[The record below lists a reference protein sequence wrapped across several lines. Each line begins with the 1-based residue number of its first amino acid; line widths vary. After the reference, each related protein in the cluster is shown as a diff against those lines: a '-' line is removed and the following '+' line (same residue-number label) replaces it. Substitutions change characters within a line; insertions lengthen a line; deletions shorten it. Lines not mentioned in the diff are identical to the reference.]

1 MREGATVAARLLV
14 VNAIQGYLRALEIG
28 EDATMIETI
37 PSEAARRLS
46 EEVQRF
52 RDRPLPSRP
61 PDDVNA
67 LLALFPRVT
76 TRENYILD
84 YMVETS
90 PDGVELPIRPF
101 ARPADD
107 DSWMPLYEG
116 EVPMRDEL
124 VEQLYKYLTYEPT
137 PAGAFEYALFI
148 IEMWSLRVSR
158 YAAEWLESMPIFD
171 EETFDA
177 ALAKARKV
185 NDLHRP
191 TDYSPTARTHEDGSG
206 RVRFLVYTPMGWERI
221 YYLES
226 RITADG
232 YVDQQAGEI
241 VADMGTGL
249 IF

>member
-1 MREGATVAARLLV
+1 MFEH
-14 VNAIQGYLRALEIG
+14 
-28 EDATMIETI
+28 I
-37 PSEAARRLS
+37 PSETAEHLHTQ
-46 EEVQRF
+46 VQQF
-52 RDRPLPSRP
+52 RDRPHPSSP

-67 LLALFPRVT
+67 LLAIFPRVN
-76 TRENYILD
+76 TRKNYILD

-90 PDGVELPIRPF
+90 TDGVELPIRPF

-107 DSWMPLYEG
+107 DSWLPFYEG
-116 EVPMRDEL
+116 VVPDRDEL
-124 VEQLYKYLTYEPT
+124 VEQLYKYLVYENT
-137 PAGAFEYALFI
+137 PAGAFEYAYFI

-158 YAAEWLESMPIFD
+158 YAAEWLESIPIFT
-171 EETFDA
+171 ENAFDA
-177 ALAKARKV
+177 ELAKGRKV
-185 NDLHRP
+185 NDLRRP
-191 TDYSPTARTHEDGSG
+191 EEYAPTARTDEDGSG